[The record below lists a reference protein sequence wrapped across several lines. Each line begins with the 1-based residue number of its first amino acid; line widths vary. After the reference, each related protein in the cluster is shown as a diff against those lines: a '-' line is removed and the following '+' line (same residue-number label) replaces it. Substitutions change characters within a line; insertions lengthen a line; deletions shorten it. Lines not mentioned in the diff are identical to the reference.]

1 MSETI
6 TEFLLARITEDE
18 AVAKAAQGFAHLD
31 GGQSGAG
38 HWKVDWTGMRF
49 PEKAVADYAAHHDPA
64 RILAECAAKRA
75 IIEHC
80 RTLEAKVFNDDLWNV
95 DEHDD
100 ILQSL
105 ASVYSDH
112 PDYQQEWAA

>member
-1 MSETI
+1 MSTDAAPTI
-6 TEFLLARITEDE
+6 TEFLLARIAEDE
-18 AVAKAAQGFAHLD
+18 EAARQFP
-31 GGQSGAG
+31 GA
-38 HWKVDWTGMRF
+38 
-49 PEKAVADYAAHHDPA
+49 ADL
-64 RILAECAAKRA
+64 RVLRECAAKRA

-105 ASVYSDH
+105 AAVYSDH
-112 PDYQQEWAA
+112 PDYRSEWSMS